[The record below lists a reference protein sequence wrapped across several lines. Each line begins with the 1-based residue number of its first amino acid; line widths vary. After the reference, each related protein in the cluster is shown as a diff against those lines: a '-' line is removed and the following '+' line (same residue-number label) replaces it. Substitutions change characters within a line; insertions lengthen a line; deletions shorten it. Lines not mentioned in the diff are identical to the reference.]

1 MIGGKSQ
8 SRTKPTAL
16 GTMLNASTYGATIPT
31 IFGTVKS
38 PLLVIWAANLRKG
51 GSGKKG
57 KLAKKK
63 GAPPTYVE
71 NCDFLIG
78 SNPIEGGLQAWLNNK
93 RYPLNFVRYDT
104 TIPAGRPV
112 TIPDPH
118 FYFAVGGTAGSCLSG
133 PFHQHGGQRRHRRG
147 PASAT

>member
-78 SNPIEGGLQAWLNNK
+78 SNPIEWCLRAWLNNNL
-93 RYPLNFVRYDT
+93 YPRKFPKYDPT
-104 TIPAGRPV
+104 LPA
-112 TIPDPH
+112 
-118 FYFAVGGTAGSCLSG
+118 AVL
-133 PFHQHGGQRRHRRG
+133 
-147 PASAT
+147 